1 MSRVDENEIRDRLE
15 RLSQIEPAKDSAER
29 AMKRVRDTLTS
40 DKGCRRR
47 VGLAPPWLIGGL
59 KPTLH
64 FVKLAAAAVL
74 LIGAG
79 LIIGRLTGPEPID
92 IEALRVDLESSLKSS
107 LEPAIRQSLLE
118 EMDNHWQP
126 AFEVNCAQLK
136 EQLQQQVRRDLMQ
149 FAAQTL
155 AASGTQTDRRLTE
168 LIQLIEAARMQDRMR
183 TEQALEHIESQFGS
197 RLVTLAARTNELQR
211 PEHN

>member
-1 MSRVDENEIRDRLE
+1 MSRIDENEIRNRLE
-15 RLSQIEPAKDSAER
+15 RISKIEPAEGSAER

-40 DKGCRRR
+40 DEERRDR
-47 VGLAPPWLIGGL
+47 VGLAPPLLIGGL

-64 FVKLAAAAVL
+64 FMKFAVAAVL

-79 LIIGRLTGPEPID
+79 ILLGRLTGPEPID
-92 IEALRVDLESSLKSS
+92 IEAIRAYMEVSLKST
-107 LEPAIRQSLLE
+107 LEPAIRQSLLA
-118 EMDNHWQP
+118 EMDSRWRS
-126 AFEVNCAQLK
+126 AFEADCAGLK
-136 EQLQQQVRRDLMQ
+136 DELQQQVRRDLMQ

-155 AASGTQTDRRLTE
+155 AASGTQTDQRLRE

-197 RLVTLAARTNELQR
+197 RLVTLATRTNELQQL
-211 PEHN
+211 EQH